1 MVQAILITHCYWTLH
16 KEIQGQ
22 SRSTN
27 GTTMS
32 SRVLICEVL
41 RITGSRD
48 ANNLHWWY
56 VCTCLTHSHLL
67 WVATQFT
74 TIFCPGSASSCTST
88 VTLIFKSCQKLS
100 GCYNNVDFCNNKN
113 WHKCKLISD
122 LPTSCVLITGNVA
135 CCNAGQHWIKFLKL
149 KRDM

>member
-1 MVQAILITHCYWTLH
+1 MLQAILMTHCYWALH
-16 KEIQGQ
+16 EEIQGE

-27 GTTMS
+27 GITMS

-74 TIFCPGSASSCTST
+74 TIFCPGSA
-88 VTLIFKSCQKLS
+88 
-100 GCYNNVDFCNNKN
+100 N
-113 WHKCKLISD
+113 KCKLISN
-122 LPTSCVLITGNVA
+122 LPTSSVLITGNVA

-149 KRDM
+149 KRDV